1 MLRALVSLSV
11 LHAIHNAPLF
21 ASAQGGAPAWQEDT
35 TLIYKRGSDGSFPR
49 CISAENDVEWSMGTL
64 TVEIGPDVRVI
75 PQGAFRDCSTILYVK
90 RPRYYHVGHAMT
102 TQLVDETYTVMED
115 VLTEQPV
122 LNATTGLVVGTKAVN
137 VSTAVQRIR
146 QVSATTNV
154 TTTDEITF
162 PLALVR

>member
-1 MLRALVSLSV
+1 M
-11 LHAIHNAPLF
+11 
-21 ASAQGGAPAWQEDT
+21 
-35 TLIYKRGSDGSFPR
+35 
-49 CISAENDVEWSMGTL
+49 
-64 TVEIGPDVRVI
+64 
-75 PQGAFRDCSTILYVK
+75 
-90 RPRYYHVGHAMT
+90 
-102 TQLVDETYTVMED
+102 
-115 VLTEQPV
+115 